1 MRLLLKGGHICDGR
15 TGVDGVSDLLVDQG
29 RIAGFSDDGEQA
41 DMTID
46 CRERYIIPQIIDI
59 HTHCFPGYTKLGVDK
74 NQLGFLQNIGTI
86 VDAGSSGSEH
96 FKLFEETVVSAPG
109 TEVYEFINY
118 SKLGLTED
126 GKELSDYHYFDEA
139 ELENVILQNRER
151 IKGVKLRASASVVGS
166 LGLEPIRRGVL
177 FAHRLGLP
185 VMIHIGNYP
194 PSIEEVLQ
202 LVSKGDIITHTFH
215 GKEGGIFRK
224 DGKLKAEVLEAR
236 ARGVLFDVGHG
247 SASFDEKVA
256 EKAIHMG
263 FLPDFISSDLHSRN
277 YGKTI
282 GGLAEII
289 SKGLKC
295 GLSIRNVIECVS
307 IRPAELLEMDTRIE
321 KGKTARL
328 NIVSVRNGVEFQVD
342 GLILGER
349 IQWGKGYGQTGN
361 QKCCR

>member
-74 NQLGFLQNIGTI
+74 NQLGFL
-86 VDAGSSGSEH
+86 
-96 FKLFEETVVSAPG
+96 
-109 TEVYEFINY
+109 
-118 SKLGLTED
+118 
-126 GKELSDYHYFDEA
+126 
-139 ELENVILQNRER
+139 
-151 IKGVKLRASASVVGS
+151 
-166 LGLEPIRRGVL
+166 
-177 FAHRLGLP
+177 
-185 VMIHIGNYP
+185 
-194 PSIEEVLQ
+194 
-202 LVSKGDIITHTFH
+202 
-215 GKEGGIFRK
+215 
-224 DGKLKAEVLEAR
+224 
-236 ARGVLFDVGHG
+236 
-247 SASFDEKVA
+247 
-256 EKAIHMG
+256 
-263 FLPDFISSDLHSRN
+263 PDFISSDLHSRN

-328 NIVSVRNGVEFQVD
+328 NIVSVRNGMEFQVD